1 MNKKGLAINQ
11 VFVFI
16 IAGLIFALIMIF
28 GYQAITGFI
37 GTSEDVLF
45 TKFKTSIE
53 ADVQKIHTDFG
64 SIRKKT
70 YTLPSQYEEICFVN
84 MDQPFPSE
92 GCSLGLSACDTWKT
106 ATQEGGYAKVD
117 QNVFLKPSASAI
129 KVAPI
134 TLTDVQDNPQ
144 NSLCVKTINGGF
156 TIILEGKG
164 DHAVISPTS

>member
-11 VFVFI
+11 VFVFMV
-16 IAGLIFALIMIF
+16 AGLIFALIMIF
-28 GYQAITGFI
+28 GYQAISGFI
-37 GTSEDVLF
+37 DTSEDVLF

-70 YTLPSQYEEICFVN
+70 YILPSIYEEVCFVN
-84 MDQPFPSE
+84 MDKPYSE
-92 GCSLGLSACDTWKT
+92 DCNVGLLACDTWKT
-106 ATQEGGYAKVD
+106 SEGYNSVD
-117 QNVFLKPSASAI
+117 QNIFLKPSASAI

-134 TLTDVQDNPQ
+134 TLTDVKDNPLDA
-144 NSLCVKTINGGF
+144 LCVKAIDGAF

-164 DHAVISPTS
+164 DHAVISPIS

>member
-11 VFVFI
+11 VFVFM

-37 GTSEDVLF
+37 DTSEDVLF

-70 YTLPSQYEEICFVN
+70 YTLPSTFEEVCFVD
-84 MDQPFPSE
+84 MDKPYSQD
-92 GCSLGLSACDTWKT
+92 CNIGLLACDTWKT
-106 ATQEGGYAKVD
+106 SEGYNSVD

-134 TLTDVQDNPQ
+134 TLTDVKNNPL
-144 NSLCVKTINGGF
+144 NSLCVKTINGGI